1 MSEVLVTNLMLSG
14 ELLLFSTF
22 PLFLGW
28 K

>member
-22 PLFLGW
+22 PLFLG
-28 K
+28 